1 MLKKLRPF
9 VIYSDNFLNAMS
21 ILMPIGGMSLFP
33 VVILRE
39 KYNSDDEFWNLRGQK
54 TINHESIHFQQQL
67 ELGVLPFYFI
77 YVIEYLL
84 KLPFYGSKAYENI
97 SFEREAYE
105 NDEDLEYLDN
115 RTRYC
120 WLHKMLY

>member
-1 MLKKLRPF
+1 
-9 VIYSDNFLNAMS
+9 MS

-39 KYNSDDEFWNLRGQK
+39 KYNSDDEFWNLKGQK

-77 YVIEYLL
+77 YVLEYLL

>member
-21 ILMPIGGMSLFP
+21 ILMTIGGMSLFP
-33 VVILRE
+33 IVILRE
-39 KYNSDDEFWNLRGQK
+39 KYNSDDEFWQERGQK

-67 ELGVLPFYFI
+67 ELGVLPFFFI
-77 YVIEYLL
+77 YVLEYLL